1 MSVSVR
7 REQGRR
13 EKDDG
18 TSIAGM
24 VRRKQIANR
33 KKERTGQRQVINGKK
48 NRGEITRGTRSRRV
62 T

>member
-1 MSVSVR
+1 MNVSVR

-24 VRRKQIANR
+24 VRRKQIATER
-33 KKERTGQRQVINGKK
+33 K
-48 NRGEITRGTRSRRV
+48 RGGDNVRS
-62 T
+62 